1 MTFLLTNYAAG
12 DPRLEAALEWEK
24 VFIDFMKRW
33 TASEM
38 PASDVDTKTQTDG
51 EISQHYLIN

>member
-38 PASDVDTKTQTDG
+38 PASDVDTKTQT
-51 EISQHYLIN
+51 EIEK